1 MKKYSFNSVQLRE
14 MLALGDEDRQRFVSY
29 LESIET
35 ADQLEAV
42 ECPDVEVVRQFAH
55 REQKR
60 RRRQAAATERRRL
73 KAREAA
79 LSQPREEEIDYD
91 TSRLATDVTFSQDD
105 LKHLTE
111 EASVHLCWLSR
122 VVDQLVDSA
131 YKVFCDVSQR
141 VCRRVLRFMTDFRQL
156 IRALYRMFFDTPLY
170 RRLSPRL
177 PEMMSH
183 LQLPLRWAG

>member
-1 MKKYSFNSVQLRE
+1 MKKYSFNSAQLRE

-29 LESIET
+29 IESIET

-73 KAREAA
+73 KAQEAA
-79 LSQPREEEIDYD
+79 LRQPPGEEIDYD
-91 TSRLATDVTFSQDD
+91 TSRLATDVTFTQED
-105 LKHLTE
+105 LKYLTE

-122 VVDQLVDSA
+122 VADQLVDSA
-131 YKVFCDVSQR
+131 YRVFCDVSQR
-141 VCRRVLRFMTDFRQL
+141 VCRRVQRFMNDFRQL
-156 IRALYRMFFDTPLY
+156 VRALYKKFFDTPLY
-170 RRLSPRL
+170 RLLSPRL
-177 PEMMSH
+177 PEMMFQ
-183 LQLPLRWAG
+183 LQLPLR